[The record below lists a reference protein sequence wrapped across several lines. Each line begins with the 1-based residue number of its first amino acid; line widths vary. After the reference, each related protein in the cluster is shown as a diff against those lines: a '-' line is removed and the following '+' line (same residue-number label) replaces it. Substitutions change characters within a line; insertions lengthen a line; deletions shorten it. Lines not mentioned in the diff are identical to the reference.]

1 MNRSMFDISLRIMMV
16 SNETESIFAFE
27 ETILDASTDTEELDP
42 QLAVQTWCVSYESIS
57 VPYLLFVQLS
67 NVFLFGVM

>member
-42 QLAVQTWCVSYESIS
+42 QLAVQTWCVS
-57 VPYLLFVQLS
+57 
-67 NVFLFGVM
+67 